1 MISRRFG
8 AKPILIALVLT
19 FGFILAG
26 CEKEPEGA
34 AEKAGKAI
42 DEAAENAG
50 NAVKDATEE
59 AGEKMEEAGEAV
71 KKAAE

>member
-1 MISRRFG
+1 MNSERFG
-8 AKPILIALVLT
+8 FKSFLIALVLS
-19 FGFILAG
+19 FGFALAG

-50 NAVKDATEE
+50 DAVKDAADT
-59 AGEKMEEAGEAV
+59 AGEKMEEAGEEV
-71 KKAAE
+71 QKAAE

>member
-1 MISRRFG
+1 MKSQRSS
-8 AKPILIALVLT
+8 AKSILIALILS

-42 DEAAENAG
+42 DEAAENAET
-50 NAVKDATEE
+50 AVTDAAED